1 MKQNRKIG
9 FWILIGIACFLNILY
24 LLGQTMAL
32 INYDFTVAI
41 ELQEPAKEI
50 TEVGVALNKGF
61 GMGDTIFYIPLFVI
75 GIIGLLKKTAYG
87 LYAMSGALA
96 ITTYWPIVVL
106 TTVYYAKG
114 TPEWHF
120 SDYTSYS
127 ILLTLIAIYGLWGLW
142 YIFKYRTSLVHNP

>member
-1 MKQNRKIG
+1 
-9 FWILIGIACFLNILY
+9 
-24 LLGQTMAL
+24 
-32 INYDFTVAI
+32 
-41 ELQEPAKEI
+41 
-50 TEVGVALNKGF
+50 
-61 GMGDTIFYIPLFVI
+61 MGDTIFYIPLFVI
-75 GIIGLLKKTAYG
+75 GIIGLLKRTAYG

-114 TPEWHF
+114 TPGWHF